1 MRGNKSN
8 RHAQKRADG
17 GSVLDANPSPS
28 SVYAGKGSKVVE
40 EADQKKKG
48 GAVCAKKDGGKVEG
62 GVSRLR
68 LDRPGRKM
76 GGRVGCDGAPM
87 SSASRT
93 TNPAGHV
100 GDESSDGDKNPAS
113 AKAVRT

>member
-1 MRGNKSN
+1 MRGNKSS
-8 RHAQKRADG
+8 RHAQKRAGG
-17 GSVLDANPSPS
+17 GSVLDSNPAPT
-28 SVYAGKGSKVVE
+28 SVYAGKGSKVVD
-40 EADQKKKG
+40 EAEDKKKG

-62 GVSRLR
+62 GKTRLR

-93 TNPAGHV
+93 TNPVGHV
-100 GDESSDGDKNPAS
+100 GDESSDGDHNDQS
-113 AKAVRT
+113 TR

>member
-17 GSVLDANPSPS
+17 GVVDKDDAPST
-28 SVYAGKGSKVVE
+28 VYAGKGSKVVE
-40 EADQKKKG
+40 EAEQKKKG

-62 GVSRLR
+62 GKTRLR

-76 GGRVGCDGAPM
+76 GGRVGADKSPL
-87 SSASRT
+87 SSAASSS
-93 TNPAGHV
+93 NPTGHSADAV
-100 GDESSDGDKNPAS
+100 TDGD
-113 AKAVRT
+113 